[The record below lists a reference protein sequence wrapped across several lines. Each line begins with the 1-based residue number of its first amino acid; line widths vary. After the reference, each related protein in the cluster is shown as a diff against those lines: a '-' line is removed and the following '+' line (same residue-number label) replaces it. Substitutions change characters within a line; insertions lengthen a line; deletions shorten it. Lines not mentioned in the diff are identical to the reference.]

1 MENITRALHMHD
13 KNGNLLQ
20 IHVYIA
26 HDLMI
31 KHNSCNYDAGNVDE
45 CVQKLNVSVYK
56 NSQHQ
61 RTSV

>member
-1 MENITRALHMHD
+1 MKNITVALHMPA

-31 KHNSCNYDAGNVDE
+31 KHIIRAILMWE
-45 CVQKLNVSVYK
+45 IWPSVYK
-56 NSQHQ
+56 S
-61 RTSV
+61 

>member
-1 MENITRALHMHD
+1 MKNITRALHMHD

-31 KHNSCNYDAGNVDE
+31 KHIIRVIMMWE
-45 CVQKLNVSVYK
+45 MWTSVYE
-56 NSQHQ
+56 S
-61 RTSV
+61 